1 MTGQLYIQSVI
12 DHVPHG
18 SALRSHIALELQSHI
33 AERVEQGYPL
43 DEIVR
48 QLGDPLTLAESYLAA
63 VPLES
68 AGITRRVVA
77 KIVDVATIVC
87 AVATLVLMLWFVVPR
102 EGRYFLPVAGILV
115 CIVSYGVYSAVT
127 EYHFG
132 WTLGKH
138 LMNLVV
144 VRESGA
150 RISLGQAVLRQ
161 LPFFFQFFWIDALF
175 ALFTDRRQRAFELLS
190 KTRTIEGPAPRVTSP
205 APGNHVRAFL

>member
-18 SALRSHIALELQSHI
+18 LPLRHHIALELQGHI
-33 AERVEQGYPL
+33 AERTERGQPL
-43 DEIVR
+43 DEVLR

-63 VPLES
+63 TPLES
-68 AGITRRVVA
+68 ADILPRVAAKLIDVAAVVGAVLVFVVA
-77 KIVDVATIVC
+77 VWVA
-87 AVATLVLMLWFVVPR
+87 VPV
-102 EGRYFLPVAGILV
+102 EVRYFVPVAGILV
-115 CIVSYGVYSAVT
+115 CVVAYVTYAVGT

-138 LMNLVV
+138 LMHLLV

-150 RISLGQAVLRQ
+150 RISLGQAALRQ

-190 KTRTIEGPAPRVTSP
+190 KTRVVKGPA
-205 APGNHVRAFL
+205 AHHANRATDAQVGVLI

>member
-18 SALRSHIALELQSHI
+18 SPLRGHIALELQSHI
-33 AERVEQGYPL
+33 AERVEQGHPL

-68 AGITRRVVA
+68 AGLARRVAA
-77 KIVDVATIVC
+77 KLIDVATIVG
-87 AVATLVLMLWFVVPR
+87 AVATFVFMLWFVVPG
-102 EGRYFLPVAGILV
+102 EARYFLPVAGILV
-115 CIVSYGVYSAVT
+115 CIVAYGLYAALT

>member
-18 SALRSHIALELQSHI
+18 LPLRSHIALELRSHI
-33 AERVEQGYPL
+33 AERSEQGQSL
-43 DEIVR
+43 DDVLR

-68 AGITRRVVA
+68 AAVGRRLAAKLIDVVA
-77 KIVDVATIVC
+77 VAC
-87 AVATLVLMLWFVVPR
+87 AMLVFVVAAWFAAPV
-102 EGRYFLPVAGILV
+102 EVRYFAPVAGILA
-115 CIVSYGVYSAVT
+115 GVIAYVAYAVGT

-138 LMNLVV
+138 LMNLLV

-190 KTRTIEGPAPRVTSP
+190 KTRVVQGPVSAYE
-205 APGNHVRAFL
+205 NRATNMQAGVLI

>member
-18 SALRSHIALELQSHI
+18 FPLRRDIALELQSHI
-33 AERVEQGYPL
+33 VERTQQGQPL
-43 DEIVR
+43 DDVLR
-48 QLGDPLTLAESYLAA
+48 QLGDSLTLAESYLAA

-68 AGITRRVVA
+68 GSIPRRVAA
-77 KIVDVATIVC
+77 KLIDVG
-87 AVATLVLMLWFVVPR
+87 AVAGAVLTLVLAFWFVVPV
-102 EGRYFLPVAGILV
+102 EALFFLPVAGILFGV
-115 CIVSYGVYSAVT
+115 VTYGVYAAAT

-138 LMNLVV
+138 LMNILV

-150 RISLGQAVLRQ
+150 RISLGQAVVRQ
-161 LPFFFQFFWIDALF
+161 LPFFLQFFWIDALF

-190 KTRTIEGPAPRVTSP
+190 KTRVIQGPTLPRASRATG
-205 APGNHVRAFL
+205 AQVRVFL

>member
-18 SALRSHIALELQSHI
+18 SPLRGHIALELQSHI
-33 AERVEQGYPL
+33 AERVEQGHPL

-68 AGITRRVVA
+68 AGLARRVAA
-77 KIVDVATIVC
+77 KLIDVATIVG
-87 AVATLVLMLWFVVPR
+87 AVATFVFMLWFVVPG
-102 EGRYFLPVAGILV
+102 EARYFLPVAGILV
-115 CIVSYGVYSAVT
+115 CIVAYGLYAALT

-190 KTRTIEGPAPRVTSP
+190 KTRTIEGPAPRVPSP
-205 APGNHVRAFL
+205 ATGNHVRAFL

>member
-18 SALRSHIALELQSHI
+18 LPLRHHIALELQGHI
-33 AERVEQGYPL
+33 AERTDRGQPL
-43 DEIVR
+43 DDVLR

-63 VPLES
+63 MPLES
-68 AGITRRVVA
+68 ASIMRRVAA
-77 KIVDVATIVC
+77 KLIDVTAIVG
-87 AVATLVLMLWFVVPR
+87 AVLVFVVAVWFAVPV
-102 EGRYFLPVAGILV
+102 EVRYFVPVAGILV
-115 CIVSYGVYSAVT
+115 CVVAYVAYAVGT

-132 WTLGKH
+132 WTVGKH
-138 LMNLVV
+138 LMNLLV

-150 RISLGQAVLRQ
+150 RISLGQAALRQ

-190 KTRTIEGPAPRVTSP
+190 KTRVVKGPAAQHAS
-205 APGNHVRAFL
+205 RATDAQAGVLI